1 MFNVWFEKNMFC
13 RWMRPYWHGWL
24 QDLQGIVSVL
34 LKMIQSWCVLILN
47 SGYAYWY
54 AWNQDTHRPRSK
66 KTHRSSYESQRN
78 HFSTICGQADWHEQH
93 FCGLQQAFGPWRFS
107 WKFHSWN
114 FHSQKSTLDRIDICA
129 KISFRNHRKLFI
141 AFSKRQ
147 NCFLELQELSF

>member
-1 MFNVWFEKNMFC
+1 MLRVKHFTKTFNLTQTFTRISLPVSSKIFETLLDEQFTREIRKSPRVWGFLIEPFT
-13 RWMRPYWHGWL
+13 RDFFDH
-24 QDLQGIVSVL
+24 L
-34 LKMIQSWCVLILN
+34 LEDFATS
-47 SGYAYWY
+47 
-54 AWNQDTHRPRSK
+54 
-66 KTHRSSYESQRN
+66 
-78 HFSTICGQADWHEQH
+78 ADWHEQH

-114 FHSQKSTLDRIDICA
+114 FQSQKSTLDRIDICA